1 MNSPIS
7 LNGKH
12 VGVIGGSRYFG
23 PRLIEELREAGAAVT
38 VINRGSTPPPPGV
51 TRLLADRDDEAAL
64 RAALADRR
72 FDVVVDQVCY
82 TPRQARI
89 AARVFAGRTRRY
101 VMTSTVEVYA
111 ERGRPGGAP
120 LAEAVVDLSSQPVDL
135 ELPWDEDEFLGTHYG
150 EGKRQA
156 EAVLAAQQAFDFAAV
171 RTAHVLGGADF
182 TGRLAH
188 YVERIDAGLS
198 VLVHARPQPAS
209 FIHDAEIARFLA
221 WTAAADFTGPVNAAS
236 HGALDVRE
244 LCAVLGGRGGD
255 GVRYEITPAGEPA
268 SPFSFDR
275 AYAVDTAR
283 AERLGFTF
291 SRTADWLPAVAKEAR
306 A

>member
-7 LNGKH
+7 LDGRQ
-12 VGVIGGSRYFG
+12 VCVIGGSRYFG
-23 PRLIEELREAGAAVT
+23 RRLVQELRDAGAAVS
-38 VINRGSTPPPPGV
+38 VVNRGSAPPPPGV
-51 TRLLADRDDEAAL
+51 THLLADRDDEAAL
-64 RAALADRR
+64 RAALGDRR

-82 TPRQARI
+82 TPRQARV
-89 AARVFAGRTRRY
+89 ASRVFAGRTGRY

-111 ERGRPGGAP
+111 ELGRPGGAP
-120 LAEAVVDLSSQPVDL
+120 LAEDALDLAAQRVDL
-135 ELPWDEDEFLGTHYG
+135 ELPWEEPAFLESHYG

-156 EAVLAAQQAFDFAAV
+156 EAVFSAQRGFDFAAV

-188 YVERIDAGLS
+188 YVERIDLGLP

-209 FIHDAEIARFLA
+209 FVHEAEIARFLA
-221 WTAAADFTGPVNAAS
+221 WAAAADFTGPVNAAS
-236 HGALDVRE
+236 QDPLDVRALGLALAVGREPVFE
-244 LCAVLGGRGGD
+244 LV
-255 GVRYEITPAGEPA
+255 TPGTAA

-275 AYAVDTAR
+275 GYPLNVSR
-283 AERLGFTF
+283 AARLGFVF
-291 SRTADWLPAVAKEAR
+291 SRTADWLPAVAEEAR